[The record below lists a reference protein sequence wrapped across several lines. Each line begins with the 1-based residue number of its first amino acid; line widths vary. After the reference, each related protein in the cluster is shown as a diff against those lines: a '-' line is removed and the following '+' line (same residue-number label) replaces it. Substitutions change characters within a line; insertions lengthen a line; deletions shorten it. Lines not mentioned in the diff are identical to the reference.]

1 MTSDERGGGK
11 SGAEELGK
19 GVEVGVAGVE
29 GEAVLEGEGGNPDV
43 VGGDGRALAPELD
56 EEARVGLGGGVV
68 GVEDADARGE
78 QEAGREAKNCGL
90 MAGKEHR
97 SGVPQRTQREQRE
110 RVSAKEQKGE
120 KREE

>member
-1 MTSDERGGGK
+1 MRGGGGK
-11 SGAEELGK
+11 SDAEELGK
-19 GVEVGVAGVE
+19 GVEVGVARVE

-43 VGGDGRALAPELD
+43 VGGDGRALASELD

-68 GVEDADARGE
+68 WVEDADARGE

-90 MAGKEHR
+90 MAGKKHM
-97 SGVPQRTQREQRE
+97 SGAPQRTQREQRE
-110 RVSAKEQKGE
+110 RGSTKEQKGE